1 MLWMLD
7 ALRKEKPMTWGK
19 VKKTK
24 ADRLYEEYRELSAKS
39 VAIWERLLWQEK
51 LSSVEA
57 DSNRE
62 YLDAIEAET
71 AAYMAYADEDEKKL
85 NHTA

>member
-1 MLWMLD
+1 MSKIS
-7 ALRKEKPMTWGK
+7 R
-19 VKKTK
+19 
-24 ADRLYEEYRELSAKS
+24 ADKLYEKYVRLQDES
-39 VAIWERLLWQEK
+39 VAIFERLIWQEK
-51 LSSVEA
+51 LSRAEVEA
-57 DSNRE
+57 NRE